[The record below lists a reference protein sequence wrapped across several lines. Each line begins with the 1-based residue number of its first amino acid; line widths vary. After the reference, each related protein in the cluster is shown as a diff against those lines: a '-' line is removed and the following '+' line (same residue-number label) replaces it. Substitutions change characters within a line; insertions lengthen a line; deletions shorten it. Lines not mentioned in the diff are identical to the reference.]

1 MPRAI
6 QFDHYGDVD
15 VLHIVEVPEPS
26 PGAGE
31 VAVRVVV
38 AGTNPGEIGI
48 RTGALESIYPTTF
61 PCGEGTDFAG
71 VVVGVGPD
79 VTGVLVGDDVIGWSD
94 ERSAQADY
102 VIVPEDHVVVKR
114 PELPW
119 EVAGGLFV
127 VAATATAAVRAVAP
141 KSGETVI
148 VSAAAGGVGGLAAQ
162 LAQRSGASVIGIASD
177 AHADWLTSIGVASV
191 AYGDGMLERIKAAA
205 QDGVDAFID
214 THGGGYVD
222 AAIDLGV
229 SPDRINTIIDF
240 PAAQRHGAHTDGMST
255 ASTADVLAHMADLI
269 ADGDVTLPIDAT
281 FPLDEVRDAYTELAK
296 GHTRGKIVL
305 TVSPT

>member
-15 VLHIVEVPEPS
+15 VLHVAEVPEPI
-26 PGAGE
+26 PGGGE
-31 VAVRVVV
+31 VVVRVVV

-48 RTGALESIYPTTF
+48 RTGAMDAIYPTTF
-61 PCGEGTDFAG
+61 PSGEGSDFAG
-71 VVVGVGPD
+71 VVTGVGPD
-79 VTGVLVGDDVIGWSD
+79 VTEFLLGDDVIGWSD

-102 VIVPEDHVVVKR
+102 VLVPEDHLVVKR
-114 PELPW
+114 PEVPW

-141 KSGETVI
+141 KAGETVV
-148 VSAAAGGVGGLAAQ
+148 VSGSAGGVGGLAAQ
-162 LAQRSGASVIGIASD
+162 LAKRAGASVVGIASD
-177 AHADWLTSIGVASV
+177 AHADWLTSIGITPV
-191 AYGDGMLERIKAAA
+191 AYGDGMLDRIRTAAP
-205 QDGVDAFID
+205 DGVDAFID
-214 THGGGYVD
+214 THGSGYVD
-222 AAIDLGV
+222 AAVDLGV
-229 SPDRINTIIDF
+229 APDRINTIMDF
-240 PAAQRHGAHTDGMST
+240 TAAAKHHVHADGLST
-255 ASTADVLAHMADLI
+255 ASTTDVLAEVADLI
-269 ADGDVTLPIDAT
+269 ADGTVTLPIDAT

>member
-79 VTGVLVGDDVIGWSD
+79 VTGFLVGDDVVGWSD

-141 KSGETVI
+141 KPGETVV
-148 VSAAAGGVGGLAAQ
+148 VSAAAGGVGGLASQ
-162 LAQRSGASVIGIASD
+162 LAQHSGASVIGIASD
-177 AHADWLTSIGVASV
+177 AHADWLTSIGVAPV
-191 AYGDGMLERIKAAA
+191 AYGDGMLDRIKAAA
-205 QDGVDAFID
+205 PDGVDAFID
-214 THGGGYVD
+214 TYGSGYVD

-240 PAAQRHGAHTDGMST
+240 PAAARHGAHADGMST
-255 ASTADVLAHMADLI
+255 ASTADVLAHVANLI
-269 ADGDVTLPIDAT
+269 ADGDMTLPIDAT

-296 GHTRGKIVL
+296 RHTRGKIVL

>member
-15 VLHIVEVPEPS
+15 VLHVAEVPEPI
-26 PGAGE
+26 PGGGE
-31 VAVRVVV
+31 VVVRVVV

-48 RTGALESIYPTTF
+48 RTGAMDAIYPTTF
-61 PCGEGTDFAG
+61 PSGEGTDFAG
-71 VVVGVGPD
+71 VVTGVGPD
-79 VTGVLVGDDVIGWSD
+79 VTEFLLGDDVVGWSD

-102 VIVPEDHVVVKR
+102 VLVPEDHLVVKR
-114 PELPW
+114 PEVPW

-141 KSGETVI
+141 KAGETVV
-148 VSAAAGGVGGLAAQ
+148 VSGSAGGVGGLAAQ
-162 LAQRSGASVIGIASD
+162 LAKRAGASVVGIASD
-177 AHADWLTSIGVASV
+177 SHADWLTSIGITPV
-191 AYGDGMLERIKAAA
+191 AYGDGMLDRIRTAAPG
-205 QDGVDAFID
+205 GVDAFID
-214 THGGGYVD
+214 THGSGYVD
-222 AAIDLGV
+222 SAVDLGV
-229 SPDRINTIIDF
+229 APDRINTIIDF
-240 PAAQRHGAHTDGMST
+240 TAAAQHHVHADGLST
-255 ASTADVLAHMADLI
+255 ASTTDVLAAMADLI
-269 ADGDVTLPIDAT
+269 ADGTVTLPIDAT

>member
-15 VLHIVEVPEPS
+15 VLHVAEVPEPI
-26 PGAGE
+26 PGGGE

-38 AGTNPGEIGI
+38 AGTNPGEIAI
-48 RTGALESIYPTTF
+48 RTGAMDAIYPTTF

-71 VVVGVGPD
+71 VVTGVGPD
-79 VTGVLVGDDVIGWSD
+79 VTGVLLGDDVIGWSD

-102 VIVPEDHVVVKR
+102 VVVPEDHLVVKR

-127 VAATATAAVRAVAP
+127 VAVTATAAVRAVAP
-141 KSGETVI
+141 KPGETV
-148 VSAAAGGVGGLAAQ
+148 VVAGAAGGVGGLAAQ
-162 LAQRSGASVIGIASD
+162 LSKRAGASVIGIASD
-177 AHADWLTSIGVASV
+177 SHADWLASIGVIPV
-191 AYGDGMLERIKAAA
+191 AYGDGMVDRIRRAAPR
-205 QDGVDAFID
+205 GVDALID
-214 THGGGYVD
+214 THGSGYVD

-229 SPDRINTIIDF
+229 APDRINTTVDV
-240 PAAQRHGAHTDGMST
+240 AAAEKHHVHADGMST
-255 ASTADVLAHMADLI
+255 ASTADVLAAVADLI
-269 ADGDVTLPIDAT
+269 ADGTLTLPIDAT

-296 GHTRGKIVL
+296 RHTRGKIVL

>member
-15 VLHIVEVPEPS
+15 VLHVVEVPEPS
-26 PGAGE
+26 AGAGE

-48 RTGALESIYPTTF
+48 RTGALESIFPTTF

-79 VTGVLVGDDVIGWSD
+79 VTEFLVGDDIVGWSD

-141 KSGETVI
+141 KSGETVV

-162 LAQRSGASVIGIASD
+162 LAQRAGASVIGIASD
-177 AHADWLTSIGVASV
+177 AHADWLTSIGVAPV
-191 AYGDGMLERIKAAA
+191 TYGNAMLERLRAAA
-205 QDGVDAFID
+205 PDGVDAFID

-229 SPDRINTIIDF
+229 SPERINTIVDF
-240 PAAQRHGAHTDGMST
+240 PAAGRHGAHADGMST
-255 ASTADVLAHMADLI
+255 ASTADVLAQVANLI
-269 ADGDVTLPIDAT
+269 ADGDLTLPIDAT

-296 GHTRGKIVL
+296 RHTRGKIVL